1 MYGMYYRDFGL
12 NISCLL
18 ANLKLYDHFYM
29 YHQNN
34 NLPFIITLAFSI
46 KQLKDMIGT
55 FISAFIFSEK
65 KIVTLVPQSTEWSE
79 SLPLVLICISTFIK
93 AEITDQ
99 NQISNPLRVLSNVV
113 VKIFYKTQRDTHT
126 HTHTEDNLG
135 FASSDIVLYHDA
147 AME

>member
-46 KQLKDMIGT
+46 KQLEDMIGT

-65 KIVTLVPQSTEWSE
+65 KIVTFVSAFSTPKHRMVRIIAF
-79 SLPLVLICISTFIK
+79 SL
-93 AEITDQ
+93 D
-99 NQISNPLRVLSNVV
+99 
-113 VKIFYKTQRDTHT
+113 
-126 HTHTEDNLG
+126 
-135 FASSDIVLYHDA
+135 LY
-147 AME
+147 